1 MTENKM
7 NVTAQ
12 NTVTENGESAVVE
25 KAEVK
30 STAEGAVAECVAEE
44 SAGSENAWIQEMEQ
58 RESEREETDK
68 RNKKILILAVRAGE
82 IMMKSGAEI
91 YRVEDT
97 IERICKA
104 CRIPY
109 VDVFA
114 TQSGG
119 IFVSLDSGGNK
130 SDIFT
135 YIKRIKGGGD
145 TDLTKISEINRF
157 SREFTTTDLSVDE
170 GMKRLKEIDHIKPMP
185 SPIRLLGAALVAS
198 FFSLIFGGNLIDFVC
213 AFFIGG
219 GSYLLS
225 QFLSRY
231 SINYFIRGFC
241 CCAIAAFFALLA
253 SAVIPGSN
261 YSSIIIG
268 ALMIFVPGVAI
279 TNSIRDFLSG
289 DMLSGLAR
297 ATEAFIIAISLA
309 VGAGMIL
316 KLWYS
321 VGGVFI

>member
-7 NVTAQ
+7 NLTA
-12 NTVTENGESAVVE
+12 EHAV
-25 KAEVK
+25 AGNADAK
-30 STAEGAVAECVAEE
+30 STAEHALPKNSTNEITRAESSRSRNTDQEE
-44 SAGSENAWIQEMEQ
+44 NQ
-58 RESEREETDK
+58 REKTDQ

-135 YIKRIKGGGD
+135 YIKRIKGSGD

-241 CCAIAAFFALLA
+241 CCAMSAFLALLA
-253 SAVIPGSN
+253 SAIIPGAN
-261 YSSIIIG
+261 YSAIIIG

-309 VGAGMIL
+309 VGAGMVL

>member
-7 NVTAQ
+7 NLTA
-12 NTVTENGESAVVE
+12 EHAV
-25 KAEVK
+25 AGNADAK
-30 STAEGAVAECVAEE
+30 STAEHAVPKHSTNEITGAESSRSRNTDQEE
-44 SAGSENAWIQEMEQ
+44 NQ
-58 RESEREETDK
+58 REKTDQ

-135 YIKRIKGGGD
+135 YIKRIKGSGD

-157 SREFTTTDLSVDE
+157 SREFTATDLSVDE

-241 CCAIAAFFALLA
+241 CCAMSAFLALLA
-253 SAVIPGSN
+253 SAIIPGAN
-261 YSSIIIG
+261 YSAIIIG

-309 VGAGMIL
+309 VGAGMVL

>member
-1 MTENKM
+1 MTEQTSKQINDQK
-7 NVTAQ
+7 
-12 NTVTENGESAVVE
+12 
-25 KAEVK
+25 
-30 STAEGAVAECVAEE
+30 
-44 SAGSENAWIQEMEQ
+44 
-58 RESEREETDK
+58 
-68 RNKKILILAVRAGE
+68 NKKILILAVRAGE

-114 TQSGG
+114 TQTGG
-119 IFVSLDSGGNK
+119 IFVSLDSGGDK
-130 SDIFT
+130 SDMFT
-135 YIKRIKGGGD
+135 YIKRIKGSGD

-157 SREFTTTDLSVDE
+157 SREFTTTDLSVEE

-185 SPIRLLGAALVAS
+185 FAIRLLGAALVAS
-198 FFSLIFGGNLIDFVC
+198 FFSLIFGGNILDFIC

-219 GSYLLS
+219 FSYLLS
-225 QFLSRY
+225 GFLGRY
-231 SINYFIRGFC
+231 SINYFIRGLC
-241 CCAIAAFFALLA
+241 CCAAAAFLALLA
-253 SAVIPGSN
+253 AAAIPGAD
-261 YSSIIIG
+261 YSAIIIG
-268 ALMIFVPGVAI
+268 TLMIFVPGVAI

-309 VGAGMIL
+309 VGAGL
-316 KLWYS
+316 VLTLWYS

>member
-1 MTENKM
+1 MP
-7 NVTAQ
+7 
-12 NTVTENGESAVVE
+12 
-25 KAEVK
+25 
-30 STAEGAVAECVAEE
+30 
-44 SAGSENAWIQEMEQ
+44 EQ
-58 RESEREETDK
+58 KKTYTLDQK
-68 RNKKILILAVRAGE
+68 NKKILILAVRAGE
-82 IMMKSGAEI
+82 IMLKSGAEI

-114 TQSGG
+114 TLTG
-119 IFVSLDSGGNK
+119 IFVSLDSGDDE
-130 SDIFT
+130 SDMFT

-157 SREFTTTDLSVDE
+157 SREFTTTDLSVEE
-170 GMKRLKEIDHIKPMP
+170 GMKRLKEIDHIKPLP
-185 SPIRLLGAALVAS
+185 FVIRLLGAALVAS
-198 FFSLIFGGNLIDFVC
+198 FFSLIFGGGILDFVC

-219 GSYLLS
+219 LSYLLS
-225 QFLSRY
+225 CVLSRY
-231 SINYFIRGFC
+231 SINYFIRGLC
-241 CCAIAAFFALLA
+241 CCAVAAFLALLA
-253 SAVIPGSN
+253 SSIIPRAD
-261 YSSIIIG
+261 YSAIIIG

-297 ATEAFIIAISLA
+297 ATEAFLIAISLA
-309 VGAGMIL
+309 VGVGLIL

>member
-1 MTENKM
+1 MTENTQK
-7 NVTAQ
+7 Q
-12 NTVTENGESAVVE
+12 
-25 KAEVK
+25 
-30 STAEGAVAECVAEE
+30 TAEQA
-44 SAGSENAWIQEMEQ
+44 AGQKEQ
-58 RESEREETDK
+58 TDQ

-82 IMMKSGAEI
+82 IMIKSGAEI

-104 CRIPY
+104 CKIPY

-119 IFVSLDSGGNK
+119 IFVSLDSGSDK

-135 YIKRIKGGGD
+135 YIKRIRGGGD

-185 SPIRLLGAALVAS
+185 FPVRLLGAALVAS
-198 FFSLIFGGNLIDFVC
+198 FFSLIFGGNPLDFAC

-219 GSYLLS
+219 ISYLLS
-225 QFLSRY
+225 RLLNRY

-241 CCAIAAFFALLA
+241 CCAAAAFLALLS
-253 SAVIPGSN
+253 SAAISGTN
-261 YSSIIIG
+261 YSAIIIG

-297 ATEAFIIAISLA
+297 AAEAFIIAISLA
-309 VGAGMIL
+309 TGVGMVL

>member
-7 NVTAQ
+7 NVTTQRVEAE
-12 NTVTENGESAVVE
+12 NT
-25 KAEVK
+25 
-30 STAEGAVAECVAEE
+30 EGAAGENIEVNDTVESPVMESCETGAAEREQAQLQD
-44 SAGSENAWIQEMEQ
+44 SAQ
-58 RESEREETDK
+58 RESEREATDK
-68 RNKKILILAVRAGE
+68 KNKKILILAVRAGE

-135 YIKRIKGGGD
+135 YIKRIRSGGD

-241 CCAIAAFFALLA
+241 CCAMAAFLALLA
-253 SAVIPGSN
+253 SAVIPGAN
-261 YSSIIIG
+261 YSAIIIG

-309 VGAGMIL
+309 VGAGMVL

>member
-1 MTENKM
+1 
-7 NVTAQ
+7 
-12 NTVTENGESAVVE
+12 
-25 KAEVK
+25 
-30 STAEGAVAECVAEE
+30 
-44 SAGSENAWIQEMEQ
+44 
-58 RESEREETDK
+58 
-68 RNKKILILAVRAGE
+68 
-82 IMMKSGAEI
+82 MMKSGAEI

-114 TQSGG
+114 TQTGG
-119 IFVSLDSGGNK
+119 IFVSLDSGGDK
-130 SDIFT
+130 SDMFT
-135 YIKRIKGGGD
+135 YIKRIKGSGD

-157 SREFTTTDLSVDE
+157 SREFTTTDLSVEE

-185 SPIRLLGAALVAS
+185 FAIRLLGAALVAS
-198 FFSLIFGGNLIDFVC
+198 FFSLIFGGNILDFIC

-219 GSYLLS
+219 FSYLLS
-225 QFLSRY
+225 GFLGRY
-231 SINYFIRGFC
+231 SINYFIRGLC
-241 CCAIAAFFALLA
+241 CCAAAAFLALLA
-253 SAVIPGSN
+253 AAAIPGAD
-261 YSSIIIG
+261 YSAIIIG
-268 ALMIFVPGVAI
+268 TLMIFVPGVAI

-309 VGAGMIL
+309 VGAGL
-316 KLWYS
+316 VLTLWYS

>member
-7 NVTAQ
+7 NLTA
-12 NTVTENGESAVVE
+12 EHAV
-25 KAEVK
+25 AGNADAK
-30 STAEGAVAECVAEE
+30 STAEHALPKNSTNEITRAESSRSRNTDQEE
-44 SAGSENAWIQEMEQ
+44 NQ
-58 RESEREETDK
+58 REKTDQ

-135 YIKRIKGGGD
+135 YIKRIKGSGD

-157 SREFTTTDLSVDE
+157 SREFTATDLSVDE

-241 CCAIAAFFALLA
+241 CCAMSAFLALLA
-253 SAVIPGSN
+253 SAIIPGAN
-261 YSSIIIG
+261 YSAIIIG

-309 VGAGMIL
+309 VGAGMVL